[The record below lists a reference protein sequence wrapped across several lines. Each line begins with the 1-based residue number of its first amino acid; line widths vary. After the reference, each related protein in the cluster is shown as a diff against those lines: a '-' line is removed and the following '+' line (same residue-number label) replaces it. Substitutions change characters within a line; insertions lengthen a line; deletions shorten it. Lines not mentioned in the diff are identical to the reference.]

1 MISPLVFSDTW
12 HRRPGITQIN
22 NLNIQINYDP
32 YAIQNRLLR
41 QSPNDYVTWN
51 NITVNLGQ
59 PTVGLW
65 YYTLPS
71 YMRIPE
77 TIAYPY
83 AQITNFVYSDGATIT
98 PATPKFQLTSA
109 SVQLQSI
116 PHLMYVNVR
125 KLSST
130 LTVNDPD
137 FSIPIIGINLTWTN
151 QSGILSTLT
160 QENLYAICLKN
171 GLKQSWAMFSGK
183 PFKSFGKFLDTNAL
197 FEKAFYGPSAAL
209 CLEFGSDIQL
219 LDGDYPGKAGVWN
232 LQVQVTCANNR
243 SDNYVAQLELIFVY
257 HGYMYVQVTNVTLNV
272 GFNGSPTG
280 EYAKVTYPT
289 SHGSEGYFQG
299 GKFDL
304 GELLNAVP
312 VVGPMLKTGY
322 NLITSLISD
331 NTGHTTPGTVT
342 TYVPHPE
349 AYRTKAPR
357 GRSSISRQI
366 QYEPDEYE

>member
-1 MISPLVFSDTW
+1 
-12 HRRPGITQIN
+12 
-22 NLNIQINYDP
+22 
-32 YAIQNRLLR
+32 
-41 QSPNDYVTWN
+41 
-51 NITVNLGQ
+51 
-59 PTVGLW
+59 
-65 YYTLPS
+65 
-71 YMRIPE
+71 MRIPE
-77 TIAYPY
+77 TISYPY

-98 PATPKFQLTSA
+98 PSTPKFQMTSA

-137 FSIPIIGINLTWTN
+137 FSIPITGINLTWTN

-197 FEKAFYGPSAAL
+197 FEKTFYGPSAAV

-243 SDNYVAQLELIFVY
+243 PENYIAQLELIFVY
-257 HGYMYVQVTNVTLNV
+257 HGYMVVSGTNVTLNV
-272 GFNGSPTG
+272 GFTG
-280 EYAKVTYPT
+280 NPAEEHAKVTYPLAA
-289 SHGSEGYFQG
+289 GSEGYFQG

-312 VVGPMLKTGY
+312 VVGPMLKAGY
-322 NLITSLISD
+322 NLISGLIGDSGQ
-331 NTGHTTPGTVT
+331 TGVATPGTVT

-349 AYRTKAPR
+349 AYRTRAPR
-357 GRSSISRQI
+357 ERPSISRQI
-366 QYEPDEYE
+366 QYEPEEYE